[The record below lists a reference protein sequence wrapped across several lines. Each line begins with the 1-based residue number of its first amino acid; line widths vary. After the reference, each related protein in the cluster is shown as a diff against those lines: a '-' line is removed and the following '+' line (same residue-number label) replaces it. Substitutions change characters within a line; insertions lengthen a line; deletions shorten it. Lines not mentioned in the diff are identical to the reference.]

1 MRMMENNQENMWKLD
16 NTYLEQLPK
25 DFYQKQ
31 APAPATNPEI
41 LLYNNELAKDLGLP
55 SLNESKIEIQEVL
68 SGSGVVPNS
77 TPIAQ
82 AYAGHQFGNFTMLGD
97 GRAVLLGEKVTE
109 SNERYDIQLK
119 GSGQTPYSRRG
130 DGRATLKSM
139 LREYLISEA
148 MHHLGISSTRS
159 LAVTKTGL
167 PVYREEV
174 ESGAVLTRI
183 AKSHIRVGTFEYASF
198 IAKQPQPLLD
208 YAVQRHYPEL
218 VDSKS
223 KAIDFL
229 KSVMERQANLIV
241 DWMRVGFIHGVMNTD
256 NMSIAGETIDYGP
269 CAFMNTYSPSTV
281 FSSIDRTGRYAY
293 ANQPPI
299 AQWNLGMLASALLPL
314 IDEDKDKAIEQ
325 AQALIDEFPSMYNVR
340 RDVAMYKKLGI
351 VHVDE
356 SKDKALVDDLFDLM
370 EKHSLDYTNFFIS
383 LRFDSLAEKL
393 LKDEAFNEWYMRWS
407 QAVDRKQNRQ
417 EGLQLMDRAN
427 PMIIPRNHLVEQALD
442 KANQGDL
449 SSFET
454 LLNRLTN
461 PYNDQSDK
469 IVHELDLVPAGYDM
483 NYKTFCGT

>member
-1 MRMMENNQENMWKLD
+1 MENNQENMWKLD